1 MLFTIMRKK
10 KLVTLDVVPNSYVH
24 DDNAFREMIQKELK
38 ALYPNFE
45 FDIIIDHNYLKKE
58 DK

>member
-1 MLFTIMRKK
+1 
-10 KLVTLDVVPNSYVH
+10 
-24 DDNAFREMIQKELK
+24 MIQKELK

-45 FDIIIDHNYLKKE
+45 FDILIDHNYLEKE